1 VNGVLLAW
9 RWLAMPG
16 LHFAVANDLDQSQSR
31 QFLEIADMCKRNPY
45 LRQNVDITRS
55 VLTFRPTGSI
65 LQALSGD
72 ATGNAGANFLT
83 VSHTEAWGI
92 LYEQDRRNWE
102 ELTQPPGLFY
112 GLPALRIAD
121 SYAGHLDESNTWHDL
136 VDRGIKGEPVSDEW
150 PLLQVGGLMLF
161 HMIGNEAQKRCFRG
175 TPELAGTYY
184 SEQRQSLRENA
195 YRRLHLNERTS
206 SAGTFIEQEAWEAL
220 IDPSHRQLQPGSTIP
235 VYLGLDLALAE
246 GGDNCALV
254 GTYGEGGQVKVAF
267 HKVWQGGKFR
277 VRKLSIENNILP
289 YILGLKAK
297 YNIRGV
303 YYDPWQSAL
312 LAENLQSA
320 GLTTYEVRQTHQSRG
335 PKDTRLF
342 EMASNGE
349 LVLYDHPELKLAAAN
364 ASAKELPDGKLFLTK
379 GGRGKIDLLV
389 ALSNCADAASD
400 YGRGS
405 GEIETSEI
413 NPFYNDL
420 GDDFDIKT
428 DLARIGN
435 RYHYMPGHNQRPHAP
450 GVTWQNCRHRNKGC
464 AACIAEM
471 ESQHIYQADKE
482 LDAAR
487 AANAQNRQEDMI
499 QDAILEYQQAARVGA
514 AKKQVIQNFW
524 TRVRQEMM
532 RDD

>member
-1 VNGVLLAW
+1 
-9 RWLAMPG
+9 
-16 LHFAVANDLDQSQSR
+16 
-31 QFLEIADMCKRNPY
+31 
-45 LRQNVDITRS
+45 
-55 VLTFRPTGSI
+55 
-65 LQALSGD
+65 
-72 ATGNAGANFLT
+72 
-83 VSHTEAWGI
+83 
-92 LYEQDRRNWE
+92 
-102 ELTQPPGLFY
+102 
-112 GLPALRIAD
+112 
-121 SYAGHLDESNTWHDL
+121 
-136 VDRGIKGEPVSDEW
+136 
-150 PLLQVGGLMLF
+150 
-161 HMIGNEAQKRCFRG
+161 
-175 TPELAGTYY
+175 
-184 SEQRQSLRENA
+184 
-195 YRRLHLNERTS
+195 
-206 SAGTFIEQEAWEAL
+206 
-220 IDPSHRQLQPGSTIP
+220 
-235 VYLGLDLALAE
+235 
-246 GGDNCALV
+246 
-254 GTYGEGGQVKVAF
+254 
-267 HKVWQGGKFR
+267 
-277 VRKLSIENNILP
+277 
-289 YILGLKAK
+289 
-297 YNIRGV
+297 
-303 YYDPWQSAL
+303 
-312 LAENLQSA
+312 
-320 GLTTYEVRQTHQSRG
+320 
-335 PKDTRLF
+335 
-342 EMASNGE
+342 MASNGE